1 MVIVI
6 CHVRVSLL
14 LCGIEIGLDFS
25 LPKVI
30 LKWSNTFWIKAFDHI
45 IVNAFYLFTSHF
57 VIAIMSPGRAQHGL
71 QNLAHKPMINL
82 HWDLLWF

>member
-6 CHVRVSLL
+6 CCVRVSSL

-30 LKWSNTFWIKAFDHI
+30 IKM
-45 IVNAFYLFTSHF
+45 V
-57 VIAIMSPGRAQHGL
+57 QH
-71 QNLAHKPMINL
+71 
-82 HWDLLWF
+82 LLDKSV